1 MDVAR
6 IREAIPRN
14 AVIGDLAS
22 LGERGDRPGCGGGA
36 FDAFEGGLVDRRG
49 ARQRQHGSRRGWIAG
64 RPPMDLMIKSED
76 RMDDARKV
84 EAVPSSATWTIE

>member
-36 FDAFEGGLVDRRG
+36 FEAFEGGLVDRR
-49 ARQRQHGSRRGWIAG
+49 ARPRQDGSRRGWIAG